1 MSADPRKKLEEEIQ
15 ALEKELREALKTA
28 AALGDL
34 SENADYSAARER
46 QDFVRARLGQLK
58 QRLADLS
65 LVNFDKIPRD
75 RISLGSTVVLLDVD
89 KDEEVTY
96 RLVTSEDAN
105 VNQGLISTTSPIGK
119 SLLNKKEGDEV
130 EVKIPS
136 GSRTFEILRFTTL
149 HDQNGGGSLI
159 RTTSISGLLGTAGE
173 KSGDKDQCRQMTER
187 QPGPN
192 QHRPHFTSLRRAR
205 STATAAARCA
215 RRGFPATF
223 RS

>member
-15 ALEKELREALKTA
+15 ALERELRDELPKALKTA

-75 RISLGSTVVLLDVD
+75 RISLGSTVVLMDIE
-89 KDEEVTY
+89 KSEEITY

-105 VNQGLISTTSPIGK
+105 VNAGLISTTSPIGK

-130 EVKIPS
+130 VVVIPA
-136 GSRTFEILRFTTL
+136 GRRTFEVLRFTTL
-149 HDQNGGGSLI
+149 HDQKG
-159 RTTSISGLLGTAGE
+159 
-173 KSGDKDQCRQMTER
+173 
-187 QPGPN
+187 
-192 QHRPHFTSLRRAR
+192 
-205 STATAAARCA
+205 
-215 RRGFPATF
+215 
-223 RS
+223 